1 MMVGGPMTWGGCRR
15 RKTWQGRKRGMESDA
30 AKAVARSGDSSGG
43 LSKESERERVRKVN
57 GKR

>member
-1 MMVGGPMTWGGCRR
+1 MTWGGCRR
-15 RKTWQGRKRGMESDA
+15 RKTWQGRKRGMESVA

-43 LSKESERERVRKVN
+43 LSKESERKRVKKVN